1 MRLLATPLKILPLFF
16 AGLLCFNT
24 PLSSQ
29 WTLSGE
35 VKDAESGEG
44 LSYVNI
50 VFDGQS
56 HLNTT
61 SDQHGDFKLEALY
74 DEAYDVSFIM
84 IGYKTVHLH
93 QITRDSVPLNITLYP
108 EAYLAK
114 EVIVSASRKTQSL
127 DLAPASVGLVTR
139 QQLQERGTSSFDDAF
154 NSINGIV
161 ATRSSNSNVQ
171 SLSIRG
177 SSETAGG
184 GIGNRVLLLLDG
196 RPAITPESGGA
207 LWNLVPLGAIERIE
221 VIKGAYSSLFGSSAM
236 GGVIN
241 VITRQ
246 PDTIAKMD
254 LHVHYGFYGNP
265 PTYVDYNIYRDFYS
279 VDGTISDKIGKFPYV
294 LNASLQDNDGH
305 RESTEM
311 RLTNIF
317 GKVKYA
323 FSPNR
328 TMEMSVI
335 HNHIKNDTPA
345 SWVSFL
351 QPYDVRDY
359 RKDDTQDRRE
369 INADL
374 HYEAYAHSN
383 LKYSTR
389 FYYYGAFSDFIF
401 NGDPE
406 NDSTNVNTG
415 KQYVDEENV
424 DAHRIGNN
432 TQIDINVSKHHYLI
446 GGFELQFDHVDGQPD
461 TVLYGIHDAWNAGFY
476 MQDEIS
482 AGNKWT
488 ITAGAR
494 YDYYDLTGTFMESNL
509 SPKIAAVYRAS
520 NTFSFRSL
528 LARAFRNPSIAER
541 FTKFEQGGGFSFKVS
556 PYLRAEKLTLS
567 AELGSKIALG
577 NKLKTDVAVYY
588 NRYKDLISY
597 KQVSLPGEPLVF
609 EVVNLAKSLM
619 QGFEVSIEYDPVKSV
634 KVLVGYNY
642 LDARDQSDGRVDDA
656 LPYKPKHTTYVN
668 LIYTYKFF
676 HLSILGRSR
685 SKIDEVFIYPG
696 SEPTGYFLLNAKLS
710 AAITPQFSMYAQMDN
725 MTDVQYE
732 EIERYRMPGRTF
744 GFGLNYSF

>member
-1 MRLLATPLKILPLFF
+1 MAIPLRFLPLFF

-24 PLSSQ
+24 PLAGQ
-29 WTLSGE
+29 WTLSGQVRE
-35 VKDAESGEG
+35 AESGEG

-50 VFDGQS
+50 IFDGQS

-61 SDQHGDFKLEALY
+61 SDQKGDFQLEMLY
-74 DEAYDVSFIM
+74 DEAYDITFLM
-84 IGYKTVHLH
+84 IGFQTVHLYH
-93 QITRDSVPLNITLYP
+93 ITKDSIPLHITLHP
-108 EAYLAK
+108 EIYNTD

-127 DLAPASVGLVTR
+127 NLAPASVGLVTR

-154 NSINGIV
+154 NSINGVV

-177 SSETAGG
+177 ASEVAGG

-207 LWNLVPLGAIERIE
+207 LWNLVPLGAIEKVE

-246 PDTIAKMD
+246 PDTMAHTD
-254 LHVHYGFYGNP
+254 VHLHYGFYETP
-265 PTYVDYNIYRDFYS
+265 PAYTDYTGYHDFS
-279 VDGTISDKIGKFPYV
+279 GLDITHSNRIDKISYV
-294 LNASLQDNDGH
+294 FNASVKDNDGH
-305 RESTEM
+305 RESTSFN
-311 RLTNIF
+311 LTNLF
-317 GKVKYA
+317 GKVRYA

-328 TMEMSVI
+328 NMEMSII
-335 HNHIKNDTPA
+335 HNHIHNDTPA

-351 QPYDVRDY
+351 QPYHVREY

-401 NGDPE
+401 NGDPA

-424 DAHRIGNN
+424 DVHRLGNN
-432 TQIDINVSKHHYLI
+432 TQVDINLTKHHYLI
-446 GGFELQFDHVDGQPD
+446 GGFELQADKVEGQPD
-461 TVLYGIHDAWNAGFY
+461 TVLYGKHKAWNAGFY
-476 MQDEIS
+476 AQDEIT
-482 AGNKWT
+482 AGRKWT

-494 YDYYDLTGTFMESNL
+494 YDYYNITGTFMESNV
-509 SPKIAAVYRAS
+509 SPKIAAVYKAS
-520 NTFSFRSL
+520 NSLSFRSL

-541 FTKFEQGGGFSFKVS
+541 YTKFEQGGGFSFQIS
-556 PYLRAEKLTLS
+556 PYLKAEKLTLS
-567 AELGSKIALG
+567 AELGSKISFG
-577 NKLKTDVAVYY
+577 TKLKLDAALYY

-597 KQVSLPGEPLVF
+597 KQVSLPGEPLIF

-619 QGFEVSIEYDPVKSV
+619 QGFECSFEYDPFKNL
-634 KVLVGYNY
+634 KLLAGYNY
-642 LDARDQSDGRVDDA
+642 LDARDQSDGRVNDV
-656 LPYKPKHTTYVN
+656 LPYKSKHTTYFNV
-668 LIYTYKFF
+668 IYSYKFL
-676 HLSILGRSR
+676 HLSVLGRSR

-696 SEPTGYFLLNAKLS
+696 SEPAGYFLLNTKLS
-710 AAITPQFSMYAQMDN
+710 ARITRSLSAYMQVDN
-725 MTDVQYE
+725 ITDVQYE
-732 EIERYRMPGRTF
+732 EIERYRMPGRSY
-744 GFGLNYSF
+744 GLGVNFSF

>member
-1 MRLLATPLKILPLFF
+1 MPLFF

-24 PLSSQ
+24 PLSAQ
-29 WTLSGE
+29 WTITGQ

-61 SDQHGDFKLEALY
+61 SDQKGDFKLEGLY
-74 DEAYDVSFIM
+74 DASYNVSFIM
-84 IGYKTVHLH
+84 IGYKTLHL
-93 QITRDSVPLNITLYP
+93 QNITPDSIPLILTLYP
-108 EAYLAK
+108 EIYLTG
-114 EVIVSASRKTQSL
+114 EVIVSATRKTQSI
-127 DLAPASVGLVTR
+127 DLAPASVGLVTW

-177 SSETAGG
+177 ASETAGG

-207 LWNLVPLGAIERIE
+207 LWNLVPLGAVERIE

-246 PDTIAKMD
+246 PDTIRRTD
-254 LHVHYGFYGNP
+254 LHVHYGFYGKP
-265 PTYVDYNIYRDFYS
+265 PAYIDYDIYRDFYG
-279 VDGTISDKIGKFPYV
+279 VDVTTSDKIGKFSYV
-294 LNASLQDNDGH
+294 FNGSLQDNDGH

-328 TMEMSVI
+328 SMEVSLIQNKI
-335 HNHIKNDTPA
+335 HNDTPA
-345 SWVSFL
+345 TWLSRSQAYSV
-351 QPYDVRDY
+351 PEY

-374 HYEAYAHSN
+374 HYEAFAHSN

-415 KQYVDEENV
+415 HQYVDEENV

-432 TQIDINVSKHHYLI
+432 TQIDINLNKHHYLI
-446 GGFELQFDHVDGQPD
+446 GGFEVQFDHVNGQPD

-482 AGNKWT
+482 AGKKWT

-494 YDYYDLTGTFMESNL
+494 YDYYDLTGTYMESNL

-520 NTFSFRSL
+520 NTVSFRSL

-567 AELGSKIALG
+567 AELGSKIAFG
-577 NKLKTDVAVYY
+577 NKVKTDVAVYY

-597 KQVSLPGEPLVF
+597 KQVSAPGEPLQF
-609 EVVNLAKSLM
+609 EVVNLAKSIM
-619 QGFEVSIEYDPVKSV
+619 QGFEVSVEYDPFQSLK
-634 KVLVGYNY
+634 LMAGYNF
-642 LDARDQSDGRVDDA
+642 LDAKDQSAGRANDV
-656 LPYKPKHTTYVN
+656 LPYKPRHTTYIN
-668 LIYTYKFF
+668 AIYSYKIF
-676 HLSILGRSR
+676 HLSVLGRSR
-685 SKIDEVFIYPG
+685 SKIEEVFIYPG
-696 SEPTGYFLLNAKLS
+696 SEPEGYFLLNAKLS
-710 AAITPQFSMYAQMDN
+710 ASINRSLSAYAQIDN
-725 MTDVQYE
+725 ITDVQYE
-732 EIERYRMPGRTF
+732 EIERYRMPGRSF
-744 GFGLNYSF
+744 GFGINYSF